1 MRNRTVRVPRWR
13 APFLKALSETGNAK
27 LAADRAPVHPSH
39 IYRLRRRDPGFAADW
54 MAAIKAAA
62 RKLGAQDSTAM
73 PGCRG
78 DALRGELVMFRTRTG
93 KPHLRAPRANGW
105 TRAKEKIF
113 LKVLAST
120 CNVIVAAKT
129 AGVTPSAAYQR
140 RLRWAGFEKAWAEA
154 LENGMIEIEHRLL
167 EKAKNDLEY
176 ADDVVPEHM
185 PLISIDHAIRL
196 LTIHRRQLARDARRG
211 ANVQVATEKE
221 TYEAL
226 VRAMDK
232 VAKQNARAADRAA
245 KVAGLRAAFSGNGSG
260 TAV

>member
-13 APFLKALSETGNAK
+13 APFLKALSETGYVK
-27 LAADRAPVHPSH
+27 LAADRAPVDPSH
-39 IYRLRRRDPGFAADW
+39 IYRLRRRDPVFAADW
-54 MAAIKAAA
+54 MAAIEAAA
-62 RKLGAQDSTAM
+62 RRLGGQNSITM
-73 PGCRG
+73 PGCRD

-93 KPHLRAPRANGW
+93 KPHLHAPRANGW

-113 LKVLAST
+113 LKFLAST
-120 CNVIVAAKT
+120 CNMIVSART

-167 EKAKNDLEY
+167 AKAKNDLEY

-185 PLISIDHAIRL
+185 PLISIDQAIRL

-211 ANVQVATEKE
+211 ANV
-221 TYEAL
+221 
-226 VRAMDK
+226 
-232 VAKQNARAADRAA
+232 RAADRAA
-245 KVAGLRAAFSGNGSG
+245 KAAELRAAFSGTGQERAVSG
-260 TAV
+260 